1 MIKIKACAKINLTLE
16 ITGVRDDGYHLI
28 NSVMQSV
35 DLYDNIKIEKDNI
48 LTVFSTD
55 NTLGDKNDIC
65 YKAAVFFFEKAGV
78 DGGAKITVTKN
89 IPLSAGLGGGSADAA
104 AVILGL
110 NKLYNEPL
118 KLSDMLEI
126 ALNLGAD
133 VPYFFYGGAVY
144 ARGIGE
150 ICEKINDMP
159 ECFIVLAKR
168 EQKKSTKYMYSVID
182 DCKKPISINTNKML
196 SAIKD
201 GDLFEIAKNTGN
213 AFSVAWDDK
222 TTVDILNSIKP
233 LCVTLSGSGPT
244 HFAIFNDIKSANEC
258 LKQLKSA
265 NIDSFI
271 TKPTNKAIIF
281 E

>member
-1 MIKIKACAKINLTLE
+1 MINIKACAKINLTLK
-16 ITGVRDDGYHLI
+16 ITGVREDGYHLI
-28 NSVMQSV
+28 ESVMQSI
-35 DLYDNIKIEKDNI
+35 DLYDIIEIDKDDI

-55 NTLGDKNDIC
+55 NTLGNENDIC
-65 YKAAVFFFEKAGV
+65 YKAAVMFFEKSGI

-118 KLSDMLEI
+118 NLRDMLEI
-126 ALNLGAD
+126 AQKLGAD
-133 VPYFFYGGAVY
+133 IPYFFYGGTVL

-150 ICEKINDMP
+150 ICEKIGDIP

-182 DCKKPISINTNKML
+182 NCKEPICIDTNPML
-196 SAIKD
+196 TAID
-201 GDLFEIAKNTGN
+201 NGDLLKLAGNTGN
-213 AFSVAWDDK
+213 AFSVAWDDNV
-222 TTVDILNSIKP
+222 TVDILNSFNP
-233 LCVTLSGSGPT
+233 LCVSISGSGPT
-244 HFAIFNDIKSANEC
+244 HFAIFNDLNLANKC
-258 LKQLKSA
+258 LERLKSA
-265 NIDSFI
+265 KIDAFI
-271 TKPTNKAIIF
+271 SKPTKKAIIF